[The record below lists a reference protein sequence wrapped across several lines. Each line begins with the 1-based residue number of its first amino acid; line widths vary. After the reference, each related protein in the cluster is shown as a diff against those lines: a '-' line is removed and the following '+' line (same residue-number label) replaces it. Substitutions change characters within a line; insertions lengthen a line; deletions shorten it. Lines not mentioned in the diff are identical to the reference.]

1 MSEFLIDIR
10 DMELDGIDPMDL
22 APIISSAGVLIIT
35 VPRDENDKDED
46 EDEDR
51 NEDEDKDKDKDEEED
66 ENNSMPGL
74 QADKSSTE
82 DLLEGSESDSSEV
95 GASRLEDEEYD
106 QGFDPF
112 DPSSNI
118 WPKEYQ
124 YHNSEPEDILDRLDQ
139 QVKDLL
145 KIMEVK
151 MGWPAVHRYE
161 DDVILTEGL
170 ENISVM
176 EDKLSKIV
184 LSLKERIDRAQ
195 RTEARILQLITEDN
209 PKDTL

>member
-22 APIISSAGVLIIT
+22 APIVSSAGVPIVT

-51 NEDEDKDKDKDEEED
+51 NEDKDKDEDEEED

-95 GASRLEDEEYD
+95 GASRPEDEEYD
-106 QGFDPF
+106 QGF

-124 YHNSEPEDILDRLDQ
+124 YRNSEPEDILGRLDQ

-151 MGWPAVHRYE
+151 MGWPVVYRYE
-161 DDVILTEGL
+161 DDVIITEGL

-176 EDKLSKIV
+176 EDKLSEIV
-184 LSLKERIDRAQ
+184 LSLKERINRAQ

-209 PKDTL
+209 LND

>member
-1 MSEFLIDIR
+1 
-10 DMELDGIDPMDL
+10 MEYDG
-22 APIISSAGVLIIT
+22 SSG
-35 VPRDENDKDED
+35 ED
-46 EDEDR
+46 EESDHVDITLLI
-51 NEDEDKDKDKDEEED
+51 NSKGVSFVPVTAEDKDKEED

-106 QGFDPF
+106 QGF

-209 PKDTL
+209 RND

>member
-10 DMELDGIDPMDL
+10 DMELDGIYPMDL
-22 APIISSAGVLIIT
+22 APLVSSAGVLIVT

-51 NEDEDKDKDKDEEED
+51 NEDKDKDKDKDEDEEED
-66 ENNSMPGL
+66 ENNSMPRL

-95 GASRLEDEEYD
+95 GASRPEDEEYD
-106 QGFDPF
+106 QGF

-124 YHNSEPEDILDRLDQ
+124 YPDSEPEDILDRLDQ

-209 PKDTL
+209 LND

>member
-22 APIISSAGVLIIT
+22 APIVSSAGVLIVT

-51 NEDEDKDKDKDEEED
+51 NEDKDKDEDEEED

-95 GASRLEDEEYD
+95 GASRPEDEEYD
-106 QGFDPF
+106 QGF

-124 YHNSEPEDILDRLDQ
+124 YRNSEPEDILGRLDQ

-151 MGWPAVHRYE
+151 MGWPVVYRYE
-161 DDVILTEGL
+161 DDVIITEGL

-176 EDKLSKIV
+176 EDKLSEIV
-184 LSLKERIDRAQ
+184 LSLKERINRAQ

-209 PKDTL
+209 LND

>member
-22 APIISSAGVLIIT
+22 APIVSSAGVLINT
-35 VPRDENDKDED
+35 VPRDENDKDQD
-46 EDEDR
+46 KDEDR
-51 NEDEDKDKDKDEEED
+51 NEDKDKYKDEDEEED

-95 GASRLEDEEYD
+95 GASRPEDEEYD
-106 QGFDPF
+106 QGF

-124 YHNSEPEDILDRLDQ
+124 YRNSEPEDILGRLDQ

-151 MGWPAVHRYE
+151 MGWPVVYRYE
-161 DDVILTEGL
+161 DDVIITEGL

-176 EDKLSKIV
+176 EDKLSEIV
-184 LSLKERIDRAQ
+184 LSLKERINRAQ

-209 PKDTL
+209 LND